1 MVKVRPVAPSLT
13 PGSPSAPCSFRPPH
27 FQWPRGGEPRSAQT
41 SLPGRHIVEGLLEG
55 DFPEDI
61 LPLPVPHTHFI
72 YRTVTL
78 PGTQQGPEK
87 HGLILFST
95 PATPPGRLP
104 PSHRCWWQ
112 VWVFRSCAIL
122 PGPASMAR
130 PLCLSS
136 MAWGRQGHGQGAL
149 SACPLGVLRGRCD
162 WQLRVFSMEEI
173 LRPPRHTHHLGW
185 LGPLNPSNENQVQI
199 K

>member
-1 MVKVRPVAPSLT
+1 MPPPSPLGLPQRPAPSGGLASSGPEVENPAVRRPPFLAGTLWRGFWKVTSLKTSCRCPSLT
-13 PGSPSAPCSFRPPH
+13 HTSF
-27 FQWPRGGEPRSAQT
+27 
-41 SLPGRHIVEGLLEG
+41 
-55 DFPEDI
+55 
-61 LPLPVPHTHFI
+61 
-72 YRTVTL
+72 YRTETL

-104 PSHRCWWQ
+104 PSRRCWWQ

-122 PGPASMAR
+122 PGPASMVR